1 MKINWK
7 TIGAIFRRDLRAY
20 FSAPTGYVF
29 ITLFIFLS
37 AAAAFWQQGFFANN
51 LANLNELNDV
61 FPFLL
66 LFFIPALTMSIWSEE
81 RRRGTD
87 ELLFTLPATD
97 LEIVLGKY
105 SAALGIYTVSL
116 LLSLSHVVVLFW
128 LGRPDLGLM
137 FGNYIGFWLIGA
149 GLLSVGMLASLLT
162 ANATVAFVLGA
173 VFCSLFVFVQPGSF
187 VWSENIQRFLSPLGV
202 FEYFGQFARG
212 IISLTGLLYFVS
224 MVAVM
229 VYLNVMIVGRRHWP
243 VAADGYKYWVHQAIR
258 AVAIFIAVVSI
269 NIIVHRVSFRIDT
282 TAERLHSLSSQTRR
296 ILREI
301 PDDRP
306 VLAQAYISPEVPGEY
321 TETRANLLGMLE
333 EISSASGGKV
343 QVLINNTLPFTQEAR
358 DARDKFGI
366 VPRDVVSTESSN
378 LRTSQI
384 FLGIAFTSGSGE
396 QVVPFFDR
404 GLPVEYELVRSV
416 GVVANTTRRK
426 VGILKTPAKVFGGF
440 DFQAMSSLP
449 PWSIVEELKNQ
460 YEVVEVS
467 AEQPIT
473 EQVDGLLAVLPSA
486 LTQAEMDNLRDYML
500 AGHPT
505 LLLDD
510 PLPMVNPALS
520 PSLPSEAQSNPFMQS
535 QQQEVKPK
543 GNISGLMTA
552 IGVNF
557 NQTQMTWDQYN
568 PHPDL
573 AQLPPEIIF
582 VGEGNQSSEA
592 FDKNF
597 KGTAG
602 LQELVALYPGYVYA
616 AQGSPFTFEP
626 LLRTGRQSGL
636 LPWSQLIQRSFFGM
650 SMNRNPRRQPT
661 GESYILAARVS
672 GTAPADTSANSNTTH
687 VLSPKQLN
695 AIVVADIDMISEQF
709 FKLRERGMENFN
721 FDNVTF
727 VLNCMDMLVGDSS
740 FIDLRKKRVR
750 HRTLETVENKTR
762 GFVEKRMSD
771 EKDAEAE
778 AATALADAQS
788 RLNEKVEEVRSRQ
801 DLDAQTKQI
810 MVQNLQEV
818 ENRRLE
824 VAKANIEAN
833 KSAAISRSK
842 EATEEAIAGIQ
853 SRIKTLA
860 ILLPPIPVFTA
871 GVLIF
876 VRRRKREREG
886 AAAAR
891 RLRS

>member
-1 MKINWK
+1 MKMNWK
-7 TIGAIFRRDLRAY
+7 VVGAIFRRDLRAY

-37 AAAAFWQQGFFANN
+37 AAAAFWQQRFFANN
-51 LANLNELNDV
+51 LANLNELNDI
-61 FPFLL
+61 FSFLL

-137 FGNYIGFWLIGA
+137 FGNYVGFWLIGA

-162 ANATVAFVLGA
+162 ANATVAFILGA
-173 VFCSLFVFVQPGSF
+173 VFCSIFVFVQPGAF
-187 VWSENIQRFLSPLGV
+187 VWSENVQRFLAPLGV

-212 IISLTGLLYFVS
+212 IISLSGLLYFLS
-224 MVAVM
+224 MVGVM
-229 VYLNVMIVGRRHWP
+229 LYLNVMIVGRRHWP
-243 VAADGYKYWVHQAIR
+243 VAASGYRYWVHQTVR
-258 AVAIFIAVVSI
+258 AVAIIIAVVSV
-269 NIIVHRVSFRIDT
+269 NAMVHRVSFRLDT
-282 TAERLHSLSSQTRR
+282 TAERLHSLSPQTRR
-296 ILREI
+296 ILGDI
-301 PDDRP
+301 SADRP
-306 VLAQAYISPEVPGEY
+306 VLVQAFISPEVPREY
-321 TETRANLLGMLE
+321 VETRTNILSMLE

-343 QVLINNTLPFTQEAR
+343 QVLVNNTEPFTQEAR

-404 GLPVEYELVRSV
+404 GLPVEYELVRSI
-416 GVVANTTRRK
+416 GVVANTARRK
-426 VGILKTPAKVFGGF
+426 VGILTTPAKVFGGF
-440 DFQAMSSLP
+440 DFQSMNSQP

-467 AEQPIT
+467 AEGPIA
-473 EQVDGLLAVLPSA
+473 EKLDGLLVVLPSA

-510 PLPMVNPALS
+510 PLPMFSPAMS
-520 PSLPSEAQSNPFMQS
+520 PSLPSEAQANPFMQG
-535 QQQEVKPK
+535 QQQDIKPK
-543 GNISGLMTA
+543 GDITKVMAA

-557 NQTQMTWDQYN
+557 NQTQITWDTYN

-573 AQLPPEIIF
+573 GQLPPEIVF

-597 KGTAG
+597 KATAG
-602 LQELVALYPGYVYA
+602 LQEVVALYPGYLYA
-616 AQGSPFTFEP
+616 TQNSPFTFEP
-626 LLRTGRQSGL
+626 LLRTGRVSGL
-636 LPWSQLIQRSFFGM
+636 LGWNQLIQRSYFGM
-650 SMNRNPRRQPT
+650 AMNRNPRRQPT
-661 GESYILAARVS
+661 GESYILAARVF
-672 GTAPADTSANSNTTH
+672 GTAPADTSTRADTTR
-687 VLSPKQLN
+687 PKLERKLN

-727 VLNCMDMLVGDSS
+727 VLNCMDILVGDSS

-750 HRTLETVENKTR
+750 HRTLETVEDKTR
-762 GFVEKRMSD
+762 SFVEKRMSD
-771 EKDAEAE
+771 EKNAEAE
-778 AATALADAQS
+778 AAKALADAQA
-788 RLNEKVEEVRSRQ
+788 RLTEKVENVRNRP

-818 ENRRLE
+818 ENRRFE

-833 KSAAISRSK
+833 KSAAIARSK
-842 EATEEAIAGIQ
+842 EGTEEAIAGIQ

-871 GVLIF
+871 GVMIF
-876 VRRRKREREG
+876 LRRRKREREG
-886 AAAAR
+886 AAAAH